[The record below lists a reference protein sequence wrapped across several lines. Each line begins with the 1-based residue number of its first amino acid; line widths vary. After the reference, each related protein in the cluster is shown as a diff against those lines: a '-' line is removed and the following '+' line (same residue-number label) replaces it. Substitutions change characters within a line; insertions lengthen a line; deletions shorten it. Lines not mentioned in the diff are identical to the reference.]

1 MKSSKNREEYLKY
14 RRDCNEKRKDKNRQQ
29 GFDNKFKYMMEKT
42 KCKCEICGERFP
54 IDVLDVHH
62 IDPAKKKFSVK
73 IDRFRGMTKETIDE
87 LAKCAILCCNCHRLE
102 HIALKNGETLIN
114 DKEAYSRYR
123 NHRFSSYKGLDD
135 RDERHTNG
143 DEEEFPCAP
152 I

>member
-1 MKSSKNREEYLKY
+1 MRSFDIKGKVNRSEYL
-14 RRDCNEKRKDKNRQQ
+14 RKRT
-29 GFDNKFKYMMEKT
+29 GYA
-42 KCKCEICGERFP
+42 CEVCGEKYP
-54 IDVLDVHH
+54 EELLELHH
-62 IDPAKKKFSVK
+62 PEGVKKERNFDSHTWRK
-73 IDRFRGMTKETIDE
+73 IKQEVIDE
-87 LAKCAILCCNCHRLE
+87 ADKCVILCSNCHRLE

>member
-1 MKSSKNREEYLKY
+1 
-14 RRDCNEKRKDKNRQQ
+14 
-29 GFDNKFKYMMEKT
+29 MEKT
-42 KCKCEICGERFP
+42 KCKCEICGERYP
-54 IDVLDVHH
+54 DRTVLDVHH
-62 IDPAKKKFSVK
+62 PDGAEEERNLVTP
-73 IDRFRGMTKETIDE
+73 IDRWRGMTNRKLLTKS
-87 LAKCAILCCNCHRLE
+87 AKCAILCSNCHKLE
-102 HIALKNGETLIN
+102 HIALRKGETLIN